1 MKILLAVDGSPYTQK
16 MLDFL
21 TQHRDWLVA
30 SNDITVIHV
39 TEPLPHRSAAGQTA
53 EKVREMYLEDSALV
67 LNPIRTFLS
76 EHGVAAKFV
85 SEVGL
90 AGNHIAQAAQQGGFD
105 LIVMGSHGHGAMAN
119 MVMGSVA
126 SKVLSYCK
134 TPVLLIR

>member
-30 SNDITVIHV
+30 SNEITVIHV

-53 EKVREMYLEDSALV
+53 EKVREMYLEDLALV

-76 EHGVAAKFV
+76 QHGVTAKFV

-90 AGNHIAQAAQQGGFD
+90 AGKHIAQAAQQGGFN
-105 LIVMGSHGHGAMAN
+105 LVIMGSHGHGAMTN
-119 MVMGSVA
+119 LVMGSVA
-126 SKVLSYCK
+126 TTVLSHCK